1 MTLEPDILES
11 VKRIVSSYIRGE
23 LTAGEARE
31 QVLADDAMAGLA
43 SDCIGVSTFPHE
55 LLEQAGVDPF
65 VSEMEFDPPLAITR
79 DGMVRNLDLT
89 KAGELAPVS
98 LSDWVADWFSWQI
111 AARPDD
117 EVILEL
123 AGELMLGE
131 ESVEEIL
138 NDPFRLELIHWHLAN
153 TPATPG
159 GTTAFG
165 LRVAA
170 HREEL
175 VELVRR
181 SSPENTGDE
190 DTARALGKLFQ
201 DSLDT
206 MPGLADNLAEAIRLL
221 GLSEPTDESIQF
233 FLEQIARTADPLSAV
248 STGAG

>member
-1 MTLEPDILES
+1 MTLEPGILES
-11 VKRIVSSYIRGE
+11 VKRLVSSYIRGE
-23 LTAGEARE
+23 LTAGEVRE
-31 QVLADDAMAGLA
+31 QVRADAAMAGLT

-79 DGMVRNLDLT
+79 DGMIRNLDLAQ
-89 KAGELAPVS
+89 AGELPPVS

-117 EVILEL
+117 DVILEL

-138 NDPFRLELIHWHLAN
+138 GDPFRLELVRWHLAN
-153 TPATPG
+153 TPAAMG

-165 LRVAA
+165 LQVAA
-170 HREEL
+170 
-175 VELVRR
+175 VRPKLEDLIGGLR
-181 SSPENTGDE
+181 GD
-190 DTARALGKLFQ
+190 DLNKDGLTSALEGMFR
-201 DSLDT
+201 DHLDA
-206 MPGLADNLAEAIRLL
+206 MPGLADDLAEAIRLL
-221 GLSEPTDESIQF
+221 GLAEPTEESIRL

-248 STGAG
+248 STGAD